1 MAMYQISSGFGPAE
15 CELAVAKF
23 AAFAQSKY
31 PVWLESSTP
40 GQREGIYRSVTL
52 RTSFTNALEDFV
64 GSVLWICRSPYRPEH
79 GRKNWYIQVTRNL
92 EEVPWGGCLREN
104 LVRFE
109 TFRSGGHGGQNVNKV
124 ETGVRAIDTI
134 TGKSVVCTRER
145 SQLANK
151 REALKL
157 LREMSMTEAKIAY
170 AKRMNNLWQQGN
182 RVQRGQPAAV
192 FVGPEFIRKK

>member
-1 MAMYQISSGFGPAE
+1 MATYQISSGFGPAE

-52 RTSFTNALEDFV
+52 RDSLTNALEEFV

-92 EEVPWGGCLREN
+92 EEVPWGSGLSEN

-151 REALKL
+151 REALRL
-157 LREMSMTEAKIAY
+157 LREMCMTEAKIAY

-182 RVQRGQPAAV
+182 HVQRGQPAAV

>member
-1 MAMYQISSGFGPAE
+1 MATYQISSGFGPAE

-23 AAFAQSKY
+23 AEFAQSKY

-52 RTSFTNALEDFV
+52 RTSLTNALEEFV

-92 EEVPWGGCLREN
+92 EEVPWGGCLSEN

-109 TFRSGGHGGQNVNKV
+109 TFRSSGHGGQNVNKV

-151 REALKL
+151 REALRL
-157 LREMSMTEAKIAY
+157 LREMSMTEAKIAN

-192 FVGPEFIRKK
+192 FVGSEFIRKK